1 MGLDNVVHVGGGHCD
16 RMDVACSGIRTG
28 MDLHA
33 EVPLIPLLRGVH
45 LRVTGLCRV
54 LGRTRCMN
62 DGCVNDC
69 TAVHDEPRGVQPL
82 FHVIKDL
89 ARDVVFFQQVA
100 EVKECRG
107 IGCLFSGEV
116 DLQEVFHGVAVI
128 DGILD
133 SLVRETEPVLQE
145 VHTQHCL
152 KRDQFSAALFL
163 DIVRRDECH
172 PFVPRNDGF
181 HGLQKGFTP
190 CCSLAV
196 CVLHGGKCLLRHF
209 VSLPH
214 RIASSSYCNLSE
226 TKHATKEFISVSLR
240 HHSRSQ
246 LN

>member
-1 MGLDNVVHVGGGHCD
+1 MIIFADQRIGLDNVVHVGGSRCD

-45 LRVTGLCRV
+45 LRGTGLCRV

-69 TAVHDEPRGVQPL
+69 TAVYDEPRGVQPL

-89 ARDVVFFQQVA
+89 ARDVVFFQQMP
-100 EVKECRG
+100 KMQKCRG

-116 DLQEVFHGVAVI
+116 DLQEVFHGIAVI

-133 SLVRETEPVLQE
+133 SLVRETESVLHKA
-145 VHTQHCL
+145 HTQHCL

-163 DIVRRDECH
+163 DIVRCNECH
-172 PFVPRNDGF
+172 PFVPRNDGV

-196 CVLHGGKCLLRHF
+196 CALHVGKGLLHHD
-209 VSLPH
+209 VASL
-214 RIASSSYCNLSE
+214 SSCCGFPL
-226 TKHATKEFISVSLR
+226 L
-240 HHSRSQ
+240 
-246 LN
+246 